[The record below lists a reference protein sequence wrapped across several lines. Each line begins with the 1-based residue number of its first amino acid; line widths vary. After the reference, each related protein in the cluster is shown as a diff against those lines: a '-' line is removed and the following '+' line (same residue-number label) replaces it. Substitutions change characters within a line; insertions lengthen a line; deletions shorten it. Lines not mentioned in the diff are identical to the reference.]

1 MKDSQEKKTATE
13 QMINMNGKFIITTFL
28 KVYIAIKLKIRDM

>member
-13 QMINMNGKFIITTFL
+13 QTISMNGKIIITTFL